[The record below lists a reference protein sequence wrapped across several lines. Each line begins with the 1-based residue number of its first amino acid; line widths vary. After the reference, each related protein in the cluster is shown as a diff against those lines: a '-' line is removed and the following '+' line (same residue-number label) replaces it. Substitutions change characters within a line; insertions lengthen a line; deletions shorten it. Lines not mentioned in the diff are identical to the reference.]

1 MSNKIKEQLHCY
13 FRVSSSIQEKGASL
27 EVKDMRGRKIAEERG
42 LEYIPYPEG
51 SASSHSET
59 LDKRPQLQK
68 LLLKIRDGDVKHIF
82 AWDMDRLSRNKR
94 VSSLVLMDMED
105 KDSHEWN
112 EDDIKNNLLTK
123 LIGKEQFIPT
133 FTFSDCGLHDLDITF
148 FDNDK
153 NEYTVEVN
161 KFSSIIKKYYF

>member
-1 MSNKIKEQLHCY
+1 MEKIIDNLDDEDFENVQLFTYTFLFKGMSENQKQYVIEQFHDWDWGQGLH
-13 FRVSSSIQEKGASL
+13 
-27 EVKDMRGRKIAEERG
+27 IAELVYEIDG
-42 LEYIPYPEG
+42 NNSKFIFKSP
-51 SASSHSET
+51 
-59 LDKRPQLQK
+59 KR
-68 LLLKIRDGDVKHIF
+68 F
-82 AWDMDRLSRNKR
+82 
-94 VSSLVLMDMED
+94 ED

-161 KFSSIIKKYYF
+161 KFSSIIKK